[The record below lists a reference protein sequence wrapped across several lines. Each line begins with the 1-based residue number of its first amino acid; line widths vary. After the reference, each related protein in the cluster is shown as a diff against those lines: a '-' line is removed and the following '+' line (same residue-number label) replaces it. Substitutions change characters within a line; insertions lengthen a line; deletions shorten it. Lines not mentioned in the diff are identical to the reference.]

1 MLDRKYSCKQ
11 TQVQLTQR
19 FREMLPSSAENEKMT
34 NNNFPSMDSS
44 SRCRVH
50 FLIEASDSIVY
61 CNIFTYLNT
70 VPVRSCAN
78 YHKTYHV
85 RNAMDQRKCNVNQS
99 NWFVV
104 ILLVEQQYK
113 LARGLFHISVK
124 F

>member
-1 MLDRKYSCKQ
+1 MDC
-11 TQVQLTQR
+11 
-19 FREMLPSSAENEKMT
+19 SSK
-34 NNNFPSMDSS
+34 
-44 SRCRVH
+44 CRVH
-50 FLIEASDSIVY
+50 FLIEASDSTVY

-70 VPVRSCAN
+70 VPVRSCTI
-78 YHKTYHV
+78 YHKTYRV
-85 RNAMDQRKCNVNQS
+85 RNAMDQRKRNVNQS